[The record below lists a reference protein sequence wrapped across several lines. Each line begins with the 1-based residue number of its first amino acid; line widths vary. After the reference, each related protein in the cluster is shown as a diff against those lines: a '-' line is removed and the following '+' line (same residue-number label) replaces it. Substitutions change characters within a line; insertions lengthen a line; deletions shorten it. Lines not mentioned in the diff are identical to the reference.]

1 MEVLWPAFGMFALSV
16 VVALVLVVK
25 RFGAVSS
32 KRVNPAFYTLYRD
45 GQEPEDVAVFTR
57 HYINLFEQP
66 VLFYTVIV
74 MAYATGLGGGAMVS
88 VAWAYVAAR
97 YLHSAVHLFG
107 NNVLWRVRVFALSW
121 VALATLWVMMA
132 LRLAGLGG

>member
-1 MEVLWPAFGMFALSV
+1 MEILWPAFGMFALSAMIAV
-16 VVALVLVVK
+16 TLVIK
-25 RFGAVSS
+25 RFGAVGG
-32 KRVNPAFYTLYRD
+32 KRVDPRFYALYRD
-45 GQEPEDVAVFTR
+45 GQEPDDVAVFTR

-66 VLFYTVIV
+66 VLFYCVIV
-74 MAYATGLGGGAMVS
+74 MAYATGLGGGMLVG

-121 VALATLWVMMA
+121 AALATLWVILGLRMA
-132 LRLAGLGG
+132 QQAG